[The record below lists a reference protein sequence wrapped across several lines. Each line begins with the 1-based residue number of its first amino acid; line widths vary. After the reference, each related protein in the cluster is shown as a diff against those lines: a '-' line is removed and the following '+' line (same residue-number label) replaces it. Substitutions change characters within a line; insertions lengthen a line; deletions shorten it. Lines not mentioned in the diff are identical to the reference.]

1 MSAPASRH
9 FARRLFRLSTRQTQ
23 QSPLQQLSPS
33 SSAAAAAAAT
43 PTQTYIQFSRP
54 FSFKAA
60 FRNAAPRP
68 TTKIRPGSK
77 GPADPSR
84 ARRFR
89 PLPLLAAGSGVF
101 GLGLALAFIQPAAHQ
116 QSIINVHD
124 DDDDLS
130 LPDAPNDKN
139 DGLPRFRL
147 SEVKE
152 HGPQSERPWVTY
164 EDKVFDITEWVG
176 AHPGGEVILRAA
188 GGAIE
193 PYWDIFSIHKTPYV
207 REILEQYVVG
217 RIHPDDLVDGRP
229 AQDQIEDPFS
239 TDPDRDGRMR
249 FITEKPCNAET
260 PGSELAE
267 SFLTP
272 NEVFYV
278 RNHMWVPVV
287 EDASA
292 DNHTISIE
300 LPDGETRVYT
310 VGELKAR
317 FKQYTISAVLQCSGN
332 RRKDMTDH
340 AKKTNGLQWTVG
352 AISCAK
358 WEGVRLRDV
367 LADAGL
373 SLADPGDDAQ
383 HVQFT
388 GLEAYGASI
397 PISSAIDPRG
407 DVILAFRMNDM
418 PLPRDHG
425 FPVRVIVPG
434 HVAARAVKWVN
445 KIVVSD
451 EESQTQWQRRDYK
464 CFGPNE
470 TTQDW
475 DKYKSIQEMPITSAI
490 TRTRLIRT
498 VVPNPSIPFPSGK
511 GSSITAA
518 PSVESLAGQIVQ
530 LEGYAYSGGGRE
542 IQRVDVSLDGGKT
555 WDQARLVNDRKLEH
569 GNKAWCWKR
578 WQYEGPLPEGS
589 VRDEEGAAGGRGEKK
604 TTFVVKATDE
614 VYNTQPETH
623 QSIYNLRGN
632 LATAWHRVDFD
643 CGTAEKPC
651 PPSPSSAAS
660 DEKR

>member
-1 MSAPASRH
+1 MSPPISRRLVCQLLQRTVRPSKPPPALSPPSAP
-9 FARRLFRLSTRQTQ
+9 LF
-23 QSPLQQLSPS
+23 SP
-33 SSAAAAAAAT
+33 AA
-43 PTQTYIQFSRP
+43 RP
-54 FSFKAA
+54 FSFRAA
-60 FRNAAPRP
+60 FRDAKPRP
-68 TTKIRPGSK
+68 TRPPP
-77 GPADPSR
+77 GPDGQSEHS
-84 ARRFR
+84 RRFQ
-89 PLPLLAAGSGVF
+89 PFPVLAAGGGAF
-101 GLGLALAFIQPAAHQ
+101 GLSLALAFSQPATKQ
-116 QSIINVHD
+116 PTVLDIPNE
-124 DDDDLS
+124 DLP
-130 LPDAPNDKN
+130 LPDTDAPDDNT

-164 EDKVFDITEWVG
+164 QDKVYDITEWVG

-193 PYWDIFSIHKTPYV
+193 PYWDIFAIHKAPYV

-217 RIHPDDLVDGRP
+217 RIHPADLVDGRP
-229 AQDQIEDPFS
+229 AQDQIEDPFRS
-239 TDPDRDGRMR
+239 DPDRDERMR
-249 FITEKPCNAET
+249 FITSKPCNAET

-287 EDASA
+287 KDVAA

-300 LPDGETRVYT
+300 LPDGDIRTYT
-310 VGELKAR
+310 VGELKKR
-317 FKQYTISAVLQCSGN
+317 FKQYTVSAVLQCSGN

-373 SLADPGDDAQ
+373 SLADPGEDAQ

-407 DVILAFRMNDM
+407 DVLLAFRMNDM

-498 VVPNPSIPFPSGK
+498 VVPNPSVPFPPGK

-518 PSVESLAGQIVQ
+518 PSVESLAGQVVQ

-555 WDQARLVNDRKLEH
+555 WDQARLVNDKKLEK
-569 GNKAWCWKR
+569 GSKAWCWKR
-578 WQYEGPLPEGS
+578 WQYEGPLPEVTGDDKS
-589 VRDEEGAAGGRGEKK
+589 KEKK

-651 PPSPSSAAS
+651 PPPPDATAG
-660 DEKR
+660 KK